1 MEQEKTREELIAEN
15 AAQAARI
22 KELEEMLQ
30 DLQRKIFGTKSEKS
44 VSQDP
49 DQLSLFEDEPVSVF
63 TESEL
68 TDQQSTQE
76 TKKTGQKPQK
86 SGKAKPNN

>member
-30 DLQRKIFGTKSEKS
+30 DLQRKIFGNK
-44 VSQDP
+44 
-49 DQLSLFEDEPVSVF
+49 
-63 TESEL
+63 
-68 TDQQSTQE
+68 
-76 TKKTGQKPQK
+76 
-86 SGKAKPNN
+86 